1 MRANNSDFFLRVAV
15 KLFSISLPSPARI
28 AARMKGDPM
37 SVQESEPEPPPA
49 ACFAARNRDLLAA
62 EARFGAW
69 AERLVG
75 RIAARAEGGDPVA
88 MRLCMQR
95 AVPVR
100 RGPPLALPP
109 AETPDDARRAMAQ
122 IAAALDAGRINI
134 RQAMACLDALGD
146 HVRRLPGVA
155 AVRAAARVEADL
167 AQAMGAMGMD
177 HFFTVPPATRAGSNQ
192 TKEPTA

>member
-1 MRANNSDFFLRVAV
+1 
-15 KLFSISLPSPARI
+15 
-28 AARMKGDPM
+28 MKGDPM
-37 SVQESEPEPPPA
+37 SVQESEPEPPAA
-49 ACFAARNRDLLAA
+49 ACCASRNRELLAA

-75 RIAARAEGGDPVA
+75 RIMARAEGGDPVA

-100 RGPPLALPP
+100 RGPPLPLTP
-109 AETPDDARRAMAQ
+109 AETPGDVRRAMAQ

-146 HVRRLPGVA
+146 DVRRLPGVA
-155 AVRAAARVEADL
+155 AVRAAARIEADL
-167 AQAMGAMGMD
+167 AQVMGAMGLD
-177 HFFTVPPATRAGSNQ
+177 HVFTVPPRSPAAHADPDPTNE
-192 TKEPTA
+192 EPTA